1 MKKVQIFSKTD
12 KGIKRHTNQD
22 VFVAAELEN
31 GAAFAI
37 VCDGMGGA
45 NAGNVASETAVKTIS
60 EYIIHSYRV
69 NMDSVDIEKMLKN
82 AIESANI
89 EVYDMALK
97 DESLSGMGTT
107 VVVTLIKEDFAVI
120 AHVGDSRAYLFNNNL
135 IQLTRDHSIVQSL
148 VETGKITSSEA
159 KVHPRKN
166 VITRALGAEKNV
178 MPDITT
184 QEISKGDV
192 ILLCT
197 DGLTSYAAEDEIKA
211 QLLNFDLFVADRL
224 VEAAN
229 NGGGGDN
236 ITVVL
241 LKNE

>member
-1 MKKVQIFSKTD
+1 MQIFSKTD

-45 NAGNVASETAVKTIS
+45 NAGNIASETAVKTIS
-60 EYIIHSYRV
+60 DYIVHSYRIS
-69 NMDSVDIEKMLKN
+69 MDSVDIEKMLRN

-89 EVYDMALK
+89 EVYEMALK

-107 VVVTLIKEDFAVI
+107 VVVTLIKDNIAVI
-120 AHVGDSRAYLFNNNL
+120 AHVGDSRAYLVKNDL

-166 VITRALGAEKNV
+166 VITRALGAEENV
-178 MPDITT
+178 MPDINTVV
-184 QEISKGDV
+184 IDKGDL

-197 DGLTSYAAEDEIKA
+197 DGLTSYATEDDIKA
-211 QLLNFDLFVADRL
+211 QLLSFDFDVADRL
-224 VEAAN
+224 VDLAN

-236 ITVVL
+236 ITVVV